1 MASGGLAPLSTSAG
15 ATVLAMAMA
24 VRGAGLTA
32 LSGAGLSSLVLLCE
46 QRHHHHRSHDLQHH
60 DSRLLTQAGWGS
72 DPP

>member
-1 MASGGLAPLSTSAG
+1 ML
-15 ATVLAMAMA
+15 AMA

-46 QRHHHHRSHDLQHH
+46 QHHHRSHDLQHH